1 MALRLYNSR
10 TRALEEFRP
19 LQAGRVTIYVCG
31 MTPSFHPHLGH
42 ARTFLTFDVLRRH
55 LAARGYSVT
64 YVQNVTDI
72 DDRIIER
79 AATEAVTWDDV
90 VTRYLGEY
98 EQAAARLGLV
108 PPDHEPRATHE
119 LPSIIEIITGLVA
132 RGAAYESGDGVYF
145 AVDEGVFARY
155 GELSHQ
161 SIDELRA
168 GVRIAVR
175 EDKRG
180 RLDFAL
186 WKKAKPGEPSWPS
199 PWGAGRPGWHIECSA
214 MARRYLG
221 DRIDI
226 HGGAADLIFPHHENE
241 VAQTETF
248 TGKHPMANFW
258 IHAGLLNVDG
268 QKMSK
273 SLGNFTPLTEMLA
286 RYPAAAIRYLFLQTG
301 YRKPSNFTED
311 AIDAAA
317 KGLRGLYADLEL
329 VRKTTTATRSP
340 GLLRPG
346 PDVTSPAALREF
358 NAYLDD
364 DLNTAGAVGWL
375 QTYLKA
381 ARART
386 DAAAQKSAGS
396 TIAAAEHALHVLGLP
411 RDAESAGLIQ
421 PRRELALKPFS
432 RLELRKLAG
441 ESAADDAALVDKII
455 ALRDKARAAK
465 NWAMSDAL
473 RDALARA
480 GVAVKDTPQGSQWS
494 VDGE

>member
-10 TRALEEFRP
+10 TRALEEFHP

-42 ARTFLTFDVLRRH
+42 ARTFLTFDVMRRH
-55 LAARGYSVT
+55 LAASGYKVA

-79 AATEAVTWDDV
+79 AATEDVTWDAV
-90 VTRYLGEY
+90 VARYLGEY
-98 EQAAARLGLV
+98 EECARRLGLM
-108 PPDHEPRATHE
+108 PPDYEPHATGE
-119 LPSIIEIITGLVA
+119 LPSIIEIISGLVKS
-132 RGAAYESGDGVYF
+132 GAAYESGDGVYF
-145 AVDEGVFARY
+145 AVDEGAFPRY

-161 SIDELRA
+161 SVDELRA
-168 GVRIAVR
+168 GVRVAVR

-186 WKKAKPGEPSWPS
+186 WKKAKPGEPTWPS
-199 PWGAGRPGWHIECSA
+199 PWGPGRPGWHIECSA
-214 MARRYLG
+214 MARKYLG
-221 DRIDI
+221 DQIDI

-273 SLGNFTPLTEMLA
+273 SLGNFTPLSEMLD

-329 VRKTTTATRSP
+329 VRKSSPVALERSS
-340 GLLRPG
+340 RKSISN
-346 PDVTSPAALREF
+346 PDLDEF

-386 DAAAQKSAGS
+386 GDGARKSAGAV
-396 TIAAAEHALHVLGLP
+396 IATAEQALKVLGLP
-411 RDAESAGLIQ
+411 LDAESAGLTQ

-441 ESAADDAALVDKII
+441 ESAPDDAALVDKIV

-480 GVAVKDTPQGSQWS
+480 GVAIKDTPQGSQWS